1 MSASATI
8 RVQRYVALFSLVL
21 FAGKL
26 WAWFLTNSV
35 TILTDALES
44 IVNVIAGFIGLYSVT
59 LAAKPRDTNHP
70 YGHSKVEFVSAAIE
84 GVLIFVSGLMIV
96 YEAVMQLVDPQ
107 PIHQLDWGITIIAA
121 TGVVNFL
128 LGSLAVRTGQKHRS
142 LTVESAGR
150 HLQTDAYSTLAVV
163 AGLLLLRMTGW
174 RWLDSTVALAFSVV
188 ILVTGYRVIRRSLAG
203 IMDEADETLIQDV
216 VHVLQRY
223 RKPQW
228 IDLHNLRVIRYGNV
242 MHVDA
247 HMTLPWYYEVR
258 EAETEIHELED
269 LIRREFGNAVE
280 LFVHIDA
287 CMSYQCKLC
296 ALETCTVRRE
306 TFNNQVRWTLS
317 NVWEDSKHGKE
328 VNAE

>member
-8 RVQRYVALFSLVL
+8 RVQRYVALLSLVL

-107 PIHQLDWGITIIAA
+107 PIHQLDWGIMIIAA

-128 LGSLAVRTGQKHRS
+128 LGGLAVRTGQKHRS

-228 IDLHNLRVIRYGNV
+228 IDLHNLRVIRFGNV

-258 EAETEIHELED
+258 EAEMEVHELEE

-287 CMSYQCKLC
+287 CMPYQCKLC
-296 ALETCTVRRE
+296 ALDSCSVRRE
-306 TFNNQVRWTLS
+306 PFSNQVRWTLS
-317 NVWEDSKHGKE
+317 NVWEDSKHGIPLE
-328 VNAE
+328 

>member
-1 MSASATI
+1 M
-8 RVQRYVALFSLVL
+8 QRYVAVFSLVL

-70 YGHSKVEFVSAAIE
+70 YGHSKVEFVSSAIE
-84 GVLIFVSGLMIV
+84 GVLIFISGLMIV

-107 PIHQLDWGITIIAA
+107 MIHRLDWGIIIISA
-121 TGVVNFL
+121 TGAINFF
-128 LGSLAVRTGQKHRS
+128 LGSVAVRTGLKHRS

-163 AGLLLLRMTGW
+163 AGLLLLRMTDW
-174 RWLDSTVALAFSVV
+174 RWLDSVVALAFSIV

-223 RKPQW
+223 RKSQW
-228 IDLHNLRVIRYGNV
+228 IDLHNLRVIRFGNV

-258 EAETEIHELED
+258 EAETEIHELEA

-287 CMSYQCKLC
+287 CMPYQCKLC
-296 ALETCTVRRE
+296 ALDTCTVRRE
-306 TFNNQVRWTLS
+306 TFSGQVRWTLS

-328 VNAE
+328 VDTV